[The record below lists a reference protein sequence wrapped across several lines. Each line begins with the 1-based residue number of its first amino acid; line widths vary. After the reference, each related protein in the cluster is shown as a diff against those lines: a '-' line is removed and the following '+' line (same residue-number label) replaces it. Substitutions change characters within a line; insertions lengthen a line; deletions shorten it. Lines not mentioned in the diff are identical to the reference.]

1 MSWRHLMVPDNEDM
15 DKLFGLDG
23 DICDTRYDHYCIGG
37 SSLFGMVL
45 NDKLDILTYPE
56 KFISIV
62 DYQT

>member
-1 MSWRHLMVPDNEDM
+1 MVPDNEDM

-23 DICDTRYDHYCIGG
+23 DISDTRYGHYCIGG

-56 KFISIV
+56 KFICIV
-62 DYQT
+62 DY